1 MVNQVLLHLVA
12 AGSNPLIS
20 IVGAVGSD
28 GALGFEKG
36 VTGLTVILGAVTFTG
51 DLTIS
56 LGLTDAPS
64 SI

>member
-1 MVNQVLLHLVA
+1 M
-12 AGSNPLIS
+12 P

>member
-1 MVNQVLLHLVA
+1 M
-12 AGSNPLIS
+12 P

-64 SI
+64 SIWTIGSCWLRVFSNP